1 MIVDII
7 VSIGLYKPF
16 GIAGLIIG
24 TVAANAVMAA
34 LQFRR
39 LRIGFNGL
47 EGSQTLMIT
56 ARILLAS
63 ALLAAVSW
71 GVWFALDSLLGRS
84 LAAQIISVGAAGVA
98 GTLVYMR
105 AVLRMHVPEAHQVNR
120 LIRTQ
125 FGRG

>member
-1 MIVDII
+1 
-7 VSIGLYKPF
+7 
-16 GIAGLIIG
+16 
-24 TVAANAVMAA
+24 MAA
-34 LQFRR
+34 LQFHR
-39 LRIGFNGL
+39 LRIGFNGRL

-71 GVWFALDSLLGRS
+71 TVWFALDSLLGRS

-98 GTLVYMR
+98 GALVYMR

>member
-1 MIVDII
+1 
-7 VSIGLYKPF
+7 
-16 GIAGLIIG
+16 
-24 TVAANAVMAA
+24 
-34 LQFRR
+34 
-39 LRIGFNGL
+39 
-47 EGSQTLMIT
+47 
-56 ARILLAS
+56 
-63 ALLAAVSW
+63 
-71 GVWFALDSLLGRS
+71 VWFALDSLLGRS